1 VTESIKQTVCLC
13 ACSPRAFRML
23 LPLPAASGLGRLQ
36 KHNNEIIMN
45 NKRKKALFQ
54 IRILSTYGPLMSGRH
69 VPSQNVPQRG
79 CGTLHITCQVWRPYG
94 GRGGC
99 ACVVRSVVVCYTR
112 MSIPRIAFASIMS
125 ARPSAEVCSATDDV
139 ERSRFSQRP
148 KV

>member
-1 VTESIKQTVCLC
+1 MLLLAGLVVGWAGLGD
-13 ACSPRAFRML
+13 RML
-23 LPLPAASGLGRLQ
+23 LLLPAASGLGRLQ

-69 VPSQNVPQRG
+69 IPSQNLPQRG
-79 CGTLHITCQVWRPYG
+79 CGTPHITCQVWRPYG

-99 ACVVRSVVVCYTR
+99 ACVVCSVVVCYTR
-112 MSIPRIAFASIMS
+112 MSIPRIAFASIMI
-125 ARPSAEVCSATDDV
+125 ARPSAEKCSATDDV
-139 ERSRFSQRP
+139 ERSRFSRRP